1 MIKTEEAA
9 VIVEGEAVVMEG
21 EGEAVIVVEEEA
33 AVVVEAIVV
42 EEDREGRGMC
52 GSGKQTWIYPQYC
65 LNLALRVTYLVP
77 RTMPLAYEA
86 HWNAFCC
93 F

>member
-1 MIKTEEAA
+1 MEEEAVA
-9 VIVEGEAVVMEG
+9 
-21 EGEAVIVVEEEA
+21 VEEEA
-33 AVVVEAIVV
+33 AIVVEGEMVV

-52 GSGKQTWIYPQYC
+52 GSGKQTWICPQYC
-65 LNLALRVTYLVP
+65 LNLASRVTYLVP